1 MPQDTSSQYAIQSPI
16 WQIITNPSPSAFD
29 PDNNGIGLQTLPYG
43 GDIAI
48 GKVNFGNSGAQK
60 SRLAIYG
67 RVENNIYNFLSY
79 DCQEI
84 DNSRTYVDI
93 GGIKTGTTKEDLNGK
108 PITEILDLLIF
119 PEIDPTIEAPSA
131 SISLNSS
138 SFPRI
143 QEVGSAG
150 NSIPSADD
158 FQKTWNPGMIY
169 IVEKANKQNDR
180 AGAVNSSMIEFASAD
195 GTWSEALTSII
206 LEGNN
211 SYRWKVDYSQGP
223 QPLTSKGNDFGS
235 PLQAGTI
242 YSNTVTI
249 TGVYPYFGNTITSSE
264 LTKLPLTKDS
274 SFEFDAVSEDKD
286 TGRHKFS
293 LPAKYNVTSINYWDT
308 VAEDWRPM
316 SLALFDKS
324 DVKQNVQG
332 TEVDYQLWE
341 RNEEALSGAT
351 KFQVN
356 FTK

>member
-16 WQIITNPSPSAFD
+16 WQIITNPSPLAFD
-29 PDNNGIGLQTLPYG
+29 PGNNGIGLQTLPYG

-84 DNSRTYVDI
+84 DNSKTYVDI

-143 QEVGSAG
+143 QEVGSVG
-150 NSIPSADD
+150 NSIPSSDD

-180 AGAVNSSMIEFASAD
+180 AGAVNSSIIEFANTD
-195 GTWSEALTSII
+195 GTWNEALTSII

-223 QPLTSKGNDFGS
+223 QPLTSKGNNFGS

-249 TGVYPYFGNTITSSE
+249 TGVYPYFGNTVTSSE

-274 SFEFDAVSEDKD
+274 YFKFDAVPEDKD

-293 LPAKYNVTSINYWDT
+293 LPSKYNVTSINYWDT

-332 TEVDYQLWE
+332 KDVDYQLWE